1 MLPDKISQ
9 QRMWSCG
16 THASVAFLYF
26 PFSEYVLDPIFSPEF
41 SCAMYLWGTWTSL
54 HLHCTHHYHHIISN
68 HPCCHF
74 GKKRHITNKCLHLFS
89 HPTSYP
95 IKYRTP
101 IILDNFLTPH
111 TKTWH
116 TSSTATYTV
125 IMLSPSPMQQGIP
138 MHLVSK
144 HSKKSSNI
152 LTEKDTSQVWKWGT
166 MTVSR

>member
-1 MLPDKISQ
+1 MIPLVLPDQISQ
-9 QRMWSCG
+9 QRMCSCG

-26 PFSEYVLDPIFSPEF
+26 PFSKCVLDPISSPEF
-41 SCAMYLWGTWTSL
+41 SCAIYLWGAWTSL

-74 GKKRHITNKCLHLFS
+74 GKKRHITNKCFHLFS

-101 IILDNFLTPH
+101 IIIDNFLTPH

-116 TSSTATYTV
+116 TSSTTYTV
-125 IMLSPSPMQQGIP
+125 TMPLPFATQQVIP
-138 MHLVSK
+138 INLVPE
-144 HSKKSSNI
+144 HSKKSSN
-152 LTEKDTSQVWKWGT
+152 LLKGKDTI
-166 MTVSR
+166 